1 MFGKKVKT
9 IIKVDGMSC
18 SHCANKVVNA
28 ISNIDGVSKVKVD
41 LDSKL
46 VTIISKSSLDIK
58 QVQDKITDL
67 DYKFLGVVE

>member
-1 MFGKKVKT
+1 MLGKKIKT

-18 SHCANKVVNA
+18 SHCANKVINA
-28 ISNIDGVSKVKVD
+28 ISSIDGVSKVKVD

-58 QVQDKITDL
+58 QVQNKITDL

>member
-1 MFGKKVKT
+1 MFGKKIKT

-18 SHCANKVVNA
+18 SHCANKVINT
-28 ISNIDGVSKVKVD
+28 ISSIDGVSKVKVD

-58 QVQDKITDL
+58 QVQNKITDL